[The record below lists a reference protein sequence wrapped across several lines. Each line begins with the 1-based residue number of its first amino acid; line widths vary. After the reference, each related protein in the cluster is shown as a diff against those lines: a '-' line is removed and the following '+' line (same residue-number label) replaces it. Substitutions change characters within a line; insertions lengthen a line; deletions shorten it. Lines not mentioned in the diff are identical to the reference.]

1 MLLLV
6 SAGSALAAASIRFVH
21 AVPGAGAATLNISVD
36 GAGVS
41 SSPVS
46 FGKVSDPLEV
56 AAGDAKLTLA
66 PAEGGDGLAEASET
80 IANGAKYTVVA
91 LPKKDGKGAELKL
104 FRDEKPQAG
113 KARFRAIHAGPE
125 LGAPDV
131 RVGSRVVSEKL
142 AYGTATDYSDVPP
155 GTQDVSITRAGG
167 EGGPLATKPG
177 VELSAGTAVTAIVV
191 GSGGEPTRIL
201 TISDGTAAPAGA
213 PATGFGGLAASDDG
227 GAPSRLALALL
238 FALVAAAMGAAC
250 WSLAG
255 RR

>member
-6 SAGSALAAASIRFVH
+6 SAGSALAAASVRFVH
-21 AVPGAGAATLNISVD
+21 AVPGAGPATLNISVD

-56 AAGDAKLTLA
+56 TEGDAKLTLA
-66 PAEGGDGLAEASET
+66 PADGGDALAEGSET
-80 IANGAKYTVVA
+80 IEDGAKYTIVA
-91 LPKKDGKGAELKL
+91 LPKKGGKGAEIKV

-113 KARFRAIHAGPE
+113 KARFRAIHAAAE
-125 LGAPDV
+125 LGSPDV
-131 RVGSRVVSEKL
+131 RVGSRVVAEKL
-142 AYGTATDYSDVPP
+142 AYGEATDSSDVPP

-167 EGGPLATKPG
+167 AGGPLATKPG
-177 VELSAGTAVTAIVV
+177 VELSAGTAVTAVVV

-213 PATGFGGLAASDDG
+213 PATGFGGLAAQADD
-227 GAPSRLALALL
+227 GAPSRLTVALL
-238 FALVAAAMGAAC
+238 FALVAAGMGAAC
-250 WSLAG
+250 WSLSG